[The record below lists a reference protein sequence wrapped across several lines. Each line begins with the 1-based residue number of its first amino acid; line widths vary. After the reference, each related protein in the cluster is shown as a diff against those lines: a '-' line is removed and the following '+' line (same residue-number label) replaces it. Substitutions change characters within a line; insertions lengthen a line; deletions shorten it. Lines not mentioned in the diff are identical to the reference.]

1 LSFCVSGPVPVQVPF
16 WHESLDVQA
25 LLSLHDV
32 PFVAFGVEQT
42 PVEVLHVPAVWHSA
56 GVGHTTGFDP
66 VQVPLWHVSVCVHAL
81 PSEHCVPFAAFVG
94 DEHVPV
100 DGWHVPATLHVAAAG
115 HTTGF
120 DPTQLPLMHLSVC
133 VHMSPSEQLDP
144 SVAFVAAEQTPVVV
158 LHVPATL
165 HVAAAGHT
173 TGFAPTQL
181 PLWHVSVCVHALPS
195 EQFEPF
201 AAFVAAEH
209 VPVDGWH
216 VPATLHVAAAGH
228 VTGFDPTHAPL
239 MHLSVCVHM
248 SPSEHVEPSVALVA
262 VEQTPVVVLHVPAT
276 LHVPAV
282 QVVVGPGAQAPL
294 WQVSPTVQA
303 LLSVHVVPFVAAA
316 HAPVAVTH
324 TEQVP
329 QTVPLF

>member
-1 LSFCVSGPVPVQVPF
+1 VPQFSLSFCVSGAVPVQVPF
-16 WHESLDVQA
+16 WHESLNVHA

-32 PFVAFGVEQT
+32 PFAAFGLVQT
-42 PVEVLHVPAVWHSA
+42 PVLVLHVPAVWQVA
-56 GVGHTTGFDP
+56 GVGHTTGFEP
-66 VQVPLWHVSVCVHAL
+66 VQAPLWHVSVCVHAL
-81 PSEHCVPFAAFVG
+81 LSLHDVPFAAFVG

-120 DPTQLPLMHLSVC
+120 
-133 VHMSPSEQLDP
+133 E
-144 SVAFVAAEQTPVVV
+144 
-158 LHVPATL
+158 
-165 HVAAAGHT
+165 
-173 TGFAPTQL
+173 PTQL
-181 PLWHVSVCVHALPS
+181 PLWHVSVCVHASPS
-195 EQFEPF
+195 EHCVPF
-201 AAFVAAEH
+201 VAFVGDEH
-209 VPVDGWH
+209 VPVDDWH
-216 VPATLHVAAAGH
+216 VPATLHIAAAGH
-228 VTGFDPTHAPL
+228 VTGFDPTQVPL
-239 MHLSVCVHM
+239 AHLSVCVQA
-248 SPSEHVEPSVALVA
+248 SPSEHVVPSVAFVA

-329 QTVPLF
+329 QAVPLF